1 MKGRIGFTIDQNLR
15 IVSWGKKISE
25 ITGQPPNSVKGQYYY
40 EVIPRLSLNGSEDL
54 IKKAIQERKIV
65 KIKNFTFRCL
75 NGFQSADISIKPS
88 KNNRVS
94 VSLCIKNNCKYKEKL
109 NSCERLID
117 MGKHASTLAH
127 GVRTPL
133 NAIKGAVVYLKNR
146 YPDEKPLLE
155 FIDIIEEEIGKLD
168 NFVSKF
174 LTGVMNPE
182 GEIVDLDLNQLIKK
196 LEPYTLIPRET
207 KKIDIEFIYNKI
219 PVVQV
224 DPFHIEHAILNLLNN
239 AIEAVDE
246 DGKIKLQTFT
256 QIHGNKKFAVVE
268 ISDNG
273 PGFSKNIGSYG
284 DIPEK
289 GQSHGFGLFL
299 TREIVQFYK
308 GSIEIKSLKGEGTV
322 VKILLPEKQGD

>member
-1 MKGRIGFTIDQNLR
+1 MKGRIGFTIDQNLK

-25 ITGQPPNSVKGQYYY
+25 VTGQPASSVKGRYYH
-40 EVIPRLSLNGSEDL
+40 EVIPRLSLKESEDL
-54 IKKAIQERKIV
+54 IKKAIQENRPV

-75 NGFQSADISIKPS
+75 TGAQSADISISPS

-117 MGKHASTLAH
+117 IGKQASTLAH

-133 NAIKGAVVYLKNR
+133 NAIKGAAVYLKNR

-174 LTGVMNPE
+174 LTGVLNPE
-182 GEIVDLDLNQLIKK
+182 GEIVNVDLNQLIKK
-196 LEPYTLIPRET
+196 LEPYTVIPRET
-207 KKIDIEFIYNKI
+207 KNIEIEFMYNKI
-219 PVVQV
+219 PMVQV

-239 AIEAVDE
+239 AIEAVKE
-246 DGKIKLQTFT
+246 NGKIRIQTFT
-256 QIHGNKKFAVVE
+256 QIDGNNKFAVVE

-273 PGFSKNIGSYG
+273 PGFSNNIVSYG
-284 DIPEK
+284 GIPEK

-308 GSIEIKSLKGEGTV
+308 GDIEIKSLKGEGTV
-322 VKILLPEKQGD
+322 VKILLPEKSKN